1 MKETGAIHCKG
12 GIPTSM
18 QESGQQ
24 WDFPNAWPPLQ
35 QLLVAGDVI
44 YECTTEKTTTNKLF
58 NRTLNSFK
66 PVYND
71 PHREPKILVVVDEWS
86 RLRGR

>member
-44 YECTTEKTTTNKLF
+44 YECTTD
-58 NRTLNSFK
+58 
-66 PVYND
+66 Y
-71 PHREPKILVVVDEWS
+71 DE
-86 RLRGR
+86 